1 MVSKRPRKTM
11 EGLNRVP
18 KMGPRDIKRVQ
29 DELQAFEQGKRPTIT
44 LTWKHLARVAGFSD
58 RSLRSK
64 PKLRERFDEVRN
76 TLLGKGRIRR
86 STGMVHDE
94 LQNANS
100 RLREQLRMY
109 KRLENDWLERWIRI
123 AASLKAHGM
132 SIDQFDVDLELRSE
146 RRL

>member
-1 MVSKRPRKTM
+1 
-11 EGLNRVP
+11 
-18 KMGPRDIKRVQ
+18 
-29 DELQAFEQGKRPTIT
+29 
-44 LTWKHLARVAGFSD
+44 
-58 RSLRSK
+58 
-64 PKLRERFDEVRN
+64 
-76 TLLGKGRIRR
+76 
-86 STGMVHDE
+86 MVHDE